1 MTLEEAERD
10 RSELCRLTPDRA
22 LETLDEAATWLR
34 ERGVVTIR
42 PDCSLPSLH
51 FAMHEEPYAPGK
63 GGFAEWPKTRWW
75 WGHALGRREG
85 IHFVKLRR
93 GKGVFLTDEAAALAD
108 PLARAD
114 LALADEGAHGEDARR
129 LAGHL
134 AAAGPSFTEEVRE
147 ELGFDA
153 RTLRALRGRLEP
165 RGVLVARNVLLEDS
179 DRYAVELA
187 RWDQRFPE
195 PAAGGA
201 AQLAIAGLRAAV
213 VAREAEARRWF
224 TWPPPDE
231 WADELVAAGAALR
244 FGDQLAWAANPAS
257 GS

>member
-22 LETLDEAATWLR
+22 LETLDEAEAWLR

-51 FAMHEEPYAPGK
+51 VAMHEEPYAPGK

-75 WGHALGRREG
+75 WGHALGRRAG
-85 IHFVKLRR
+85 IHFLKLRR
-93 GKGVFLTDEAAALAD
+93 GKGVFLTVETAALAD

-114 LALADEGAHGEDARR
+114 LALADDGAHGEDARR
-129 LAGHL
+129 LAAHL
-134 AAAGPSFTEEVRE
+134 AEAGPSFTEEVR
-147 ELGFDA
+147 D
-153 RTLRALRGRLEP
+153 
-165 RGVLVARNVLLEDS
+165 
-179 DRYAVELA
+179 
-187 RWDQRFPE
+187 
-195 PAAGGA
+195 
-201 AQLAIAGLRAAV
+201 
-213 VAREAEARRWF
+213 
-224 TWPPPDE
+224 
-231 WADELVAAGAALR
+231 VAAGAALR